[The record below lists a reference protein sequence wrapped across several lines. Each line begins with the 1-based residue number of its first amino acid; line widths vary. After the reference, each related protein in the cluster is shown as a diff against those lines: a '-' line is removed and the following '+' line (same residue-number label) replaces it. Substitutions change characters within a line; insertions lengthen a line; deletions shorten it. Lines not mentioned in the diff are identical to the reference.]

1 MNDPLESRSMI
12 LLSLTILAFSALSFA
27 LKFSGALDGGLLLG
41 IATFLCAFTTW
52 KSQKISSFLKIF
64 VAIFGIEAVV
74 FGLIHYAARLGFW
87 PEWAAEYALPESLPL
102 TVAIFGVLVWLIS
115 HLPVVRSVMNITD
128 HYFHSQDRGTLQVWP
143 LEPRAML
150 ERNAAIWM
158 VVFLVLVNQ
167 AQVGFSL
174 RISFINRDMFNAFQA
189 YEADTFWTLLLVTF
203 PIWVFIYIGS
213 AVVEIFVESMLM
225 IRWRR
230 WLTDHYVGRWLNG
243 NTHYRMS
250 LLNADADNPDQRI
263 AEDVSRFLGSGGGN
277 GVYAYSILLIS
288 KLSSLVS
295 FSILLWTLSAN
306 FTIPGTETAV
316 PGLLFWVAVVYAII
330 GTWITHLIGKPLVT
344 LYFDRQRYEADFRFS
359 LARLREYAEQ
369 VALLGGEPAEK
380 HALGGRFAQIIGN
393 YINIMHKRMKL
404 TAFTATYGQISPFIP
419 YIIAAPFFFAK
430 KIQLG
435 VMTQTASAFG
445 RVESALTFFIDYYTS
460 LADFRAVLDRLTS
473 FDSAI
478 ERARAIE
485 QDNGARI
492 QTSTNDF
499 RDIMI
504 SRLQVRLP
512 DGRRVVDVNGLH
524 FAADESVLLTGPSGS
539 GKSTL
544 FRVLSGVWPFGDGE
558 MSVPEQASLL
568 LLPQKPYLPQGTLR
582 AAVTYPRRPETFTD
596 EQIRAALRAAHL
608 PLLAERIDE
617 EGVWSQRLSGGEQ
630 QRLAIAR
637 ALLVRPDWLLLDEAT
652 AALDEELEAEIYS
665 VLRAQLPE
673 TTIISIGHRSTLLA
687 FHKRRLH
694 MRRGPDGIFT
704 PLDQDGASATF
715 AFTPS
720 GL

>member
-1 MNDPLESRSMI
+1 MTF
-12 LLSLTILAFSALSFA
+12 LSLAILAFSILSFA
-27 LKFSGALDGGLLLG
+27 LKFSGALDSGLLLG
-41 IATFLCAFTTW
+41 GATLICALTTW
-52 KSQKISSFLKIF
+52 RSQAISSFLKIF
-64 VAIFGIEAVV
+64 VAIFGTEAVV
-74 FGLIHYAARLGFW
+74 FGLVHYAARLGFW
-87 PEWAAEYALPESLPL
+87 PEWAKEYALPESLPL
-102 TVAIFGVLVWLIS
+102 TVAIFGILVWLVS
-115 HLPVVRSVMNITD
+115 HLRVVRSVMHIAD
-128 HYFHSQDRGTLQVWP
+128 HYFQSDDRGTLQIWP
-143 LEPRAML
+143 LAPRAML
-150 ERNAAIWM
+150 ERNAAICM
-158 VVFLVLVNQ
+158 VVFLVLINQ

-174 RISFINRDMFNAFQA
+174 RISFINRDMFNAFQS
-189 YEADTFWTLLLVTF
+189 YEAETFWTLLLVTF

-213 AVVEIFVESMLM
+213 AVVEILVESMLM

-263 AEDVSRFLGSGGGN
+263 AEDVARFLGSGGST

-288 KLSSLVS
+288 KVSSLVS

-330 GTWITHLIGKPLVT
+330 GTWITHLIGKPLVG
-344 LYFDRQRYEADFRFS
+344 LYFDRQKFEADFRFS

-380 HALGGRFAQIIGN
+380 HALGGRFSSIIRN
-393 YINIMHKRMKL
+393 YIDIMHKRMKL

-478 ERARAIE
+478 ERARALDDTP
-485 QDNGARI
+485 QRI
-492 QTSTNDF
+492 TTRVNDF

-504 SRLQVRLP
+504 GQMQIRLP
-512 DGRRVVDVNGLH
+512 DGRRIVDVNGLH
-524 FAADESVLLTGPSGS
+524 FAAGESVLLTGPSGS

-544 FRVLSGVWPFGDGE
+544 FRVLSGVWPFGEGD
-558 MSVPEQASLL
+558 MALPEQASLL

-582 AAVTYPRRPETFTD
+582 DAVTYPGRSDSYSD
-596 EQIRAALRAAHL
+596 EQIRAALRAALL
-608 PLLAERIDE
+608 PMLAERIDE
-617 EGVWSQRLSGGEQ
+617 QDVWSQRLSGGEQ
-630 QRLAIAR
+630 QRVAIAR
-637 ALLVRPDWLLLDEAT
+637 ALLTKPDWLLLDEAT
-652 AALDEELEAEIYS
+652 AALDENLEAEIYG
-665 VLRAQLPE
+665 VLRDHLPE
-673 TTIISIGHRSTLLA
+673 TTVISIGHRSTLIA

-694 MRRGPDGIFT
+694 MRRGADGIFT
-704 PLDQDGASATF
+704 PADHDEAAATLSF
-715 AFTPS
+715 
-720 GL
+720 